1 VAVEVSA
8 ESGMGGGMLGG
19 AEKTAAVDE
28 FAKVFGKIFLF
39 E

>member
-8 ESGMGGGMLGG
+8 ESGRGGGRLRG